1 MRRFLQHVRP
11 DRFVT
16 VSYYGFLSPGHRPQL
31 PKARELLGVHIPEA
45 PTGEQD
51 AEAQHKAH
59 AWRCPRCGS
68 VMLVI
73 ATLRPPNRFPPC
85 SLHGLTAL
93 AAPGYRRTTGVSAST
108 GEVALCGEKLALC
121 DDCIILQQQCRA
133 PNETFLPSGIGPI
146 ATVPSSNRLKEGR
159 EDASLPILPYALH
172 AKYPER
178 LAAAAS
184 FNPGLGGGVAP
195 YESLIR

>member
-1 MRRFLQHVRP
+1 MRRFLQHVLP
-11 DRFVT
+11 DRFVK

-159 EDASLPILPYALH
+159 KAE
-172 AKYPER
+172 KTR
-178 LAAAAS
+178 LSPFCLMLYMPNTQSGSQPRLRSTQDWVAAWRPT
-184 FNPGLGGGVAP
+184 NP
-195 YESLIR
+195 